1 MYTDILVP
9 DLHPGCMHGPL
20 AAARALAANGR
31 GHVHVLVTV
40 DVPAP
45 IPSEWA
51 GLSNEVYTRLHAE
64 ARRRA
69 EERRDAL
76 TAQFANADVPTD
88 VRIAEAGG
96 LYPQAV
102 TTLQARY
109 ADLTVVPTLAAG
121 SPVQDIVHDH
131 FHDLLLNSGG
141 PVLAVPEACTPSL
154 PPKRVVV
161 AWKPTRE
168 ATRAIRDAL
177 PLLRAAESVDVVV
190 IDPRTGEGAHGDEP
204 GADIA
209 AHLARHGVRVN
220 VVSRPSMNFSVA
232 YALLDHARAIGAD
245 LLVAGGYGRSRF
257 RELLLGGATR
267 ELMQTTHIPVLFAH

>member
-69 EERRDAL
+69 EARRDAL

-121 SPVQDIVHDH
+121 SPV
-131 FHDLLLNSGG
+131 
-141 PVLAVPEACTPSL
+141 LAVPEACTPTL

-267 ELMQTTHIPVLFAH
+267 ELMQTTHIPILFAH